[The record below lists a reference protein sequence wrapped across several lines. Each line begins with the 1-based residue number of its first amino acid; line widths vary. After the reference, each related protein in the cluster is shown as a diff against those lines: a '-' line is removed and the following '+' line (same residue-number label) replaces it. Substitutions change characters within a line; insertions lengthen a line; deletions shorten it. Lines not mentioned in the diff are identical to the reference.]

1 MSLLNTCIGSIAAI
15 CTTVAFVPQVIK
27 SWRTRDLSGIS
38 LPMYTIFTIGVILWL
53 VYGLLIGDWPVIIA
67 NAITA
72 LLAGGVL
79 LLKLQSLKMKSPKM
93 KSPKMK
99 SMTQL

>member
-1 MSLLNTCIGSIAAI
+1 MSLLNTCIGSVAAI

-38 LPMYTIFTIGVILWL
+38 LPMYTIFTLGVILWL

-93 KSPKMK
+93 KS
-99 SMTQL
+99 MTQL

>member
-1 MSLLNTCIGSIAAI
+1 MSVLNTCIGSIAAV

-38 LPMYTIFTIGVILWL
+38 LPMYTIFTLGVVLWL
-53 VYGLLIGDWPVIIA
+53 VYGILIGDWPVIIA

-72 LLAGGVL
+72 LLAGVVL
-79 LLKLQSLKMKSPKM
+79 LLKLRSLKSKSLQL
-93 KSPKMK
+93 KSIA
-99 SMTQL
+99 QL